1 MKTALL
7 HWLLASLILMV
18 VSYAVPGIRVESFMA
33 ALWGSLT
40 IGFINV
46 LIWPL
51 LVLVTLP
58 LTIVTFGLFLFVIN
72 GFALML
78 AAAISPGFEII
89 GLWPAILGS
98 LLLTILGWLVRFV
111 FGAKQKKPYRIT

>member
-1 MKTALL
+1 MKTALF
-7 HWLLASLILMV
+7 HWLFASLILMIV
-18 VSYAVPGIRVESFMA
+18 AYAVPGIRVESFMA

-40 IGFINV
+40 IGLINV

-58 LTIVTFGLFLFVIN
+58 LTIVTFGLFLFIIN

-78 AAAISPGFEII
+78 AAAISPGFEIVGI
-89 GLWPAILGS
+89 WPAILGS
-98 LLLTILGWLVRFV
+98 ILLTLLGWFVRFV
-111 FGAKQKKPYRIT
+111 FGGKKKPYRIT